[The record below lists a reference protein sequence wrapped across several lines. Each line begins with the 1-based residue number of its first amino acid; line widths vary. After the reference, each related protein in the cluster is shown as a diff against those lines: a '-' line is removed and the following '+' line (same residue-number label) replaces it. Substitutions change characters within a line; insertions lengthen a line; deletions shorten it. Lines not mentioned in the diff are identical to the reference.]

1 MRVCVCVCVCVC
13 VRLRETA
20 CLCIC
25 LCLLRGYRQE
35 LRSLQ
40 LSQWDVNIYDMLFA
54 IWYVWTF
61 SPPDICFR
69 YLHTRI
75 THWNIMRRCQEATE
89 FGLTIDNCFNCLTA
103 HTLQVVITHFEKLLL
118 IIMLFFPPKMAL
130 FIISLFQ
137 FIHSNRFSI
146 PALQLQQLLSA
157 VLCFEVWLFL
167 SITFGNARLCGQINN
182 KYATSTET

>member
-1 MRVCVCVCVCVC
+1 MCVCVCVCVCVC
-13 VRLRETA
+13 ARLRETA

-54 IWYVWTF
+54 IRYVWTF

-75 THWNIMRRCQEATE
+75 THWNIRSGCQEATE
-89 FGLTIDNCFNCLTA
+89 FGLTTDNCFNCVTA
-103 HTLQVVITHFEKLLL
+103 HTLQVVITHFEKT
-118 IIMLFFPPKMAL
+118 
-130 FIISLFQ
+130 FIDNYTFIFSPQEGLVHNLTVSVPTFQQIVNSSSSTTSAFISGL
-137 FIHSNRFSI
+137 
-146 PALQLQQLLSA
+146 
-157 VLCFEVWLFL
+157 VLRSP
-167 SITFGNARLCGQINN
+167 SITFGSARHRGQVNN